1 MPLSRSR
8 WTASKKIERQRVSER
23 IFGPFEDPFVA
34 EPDEHLGSA
43 GVVLAIMHDS
53 SYKEYLKNLQ

>member
-23 IFGPFEDPFVA
+23 ILALSKIVA